1 MYYNKFNDINYPNV
15 WGSSNSSVQYAITTY
30 ARMYLNQF
38 KNMKNKSY
46 IGGDT
51 DSIILTKPSLDQKN

>member
-1 MYYNKFNDINYPNV
+1 MYYNNFIDINYPNV

-51 DSIILTKPSLDQKN
+51 DSIILTT